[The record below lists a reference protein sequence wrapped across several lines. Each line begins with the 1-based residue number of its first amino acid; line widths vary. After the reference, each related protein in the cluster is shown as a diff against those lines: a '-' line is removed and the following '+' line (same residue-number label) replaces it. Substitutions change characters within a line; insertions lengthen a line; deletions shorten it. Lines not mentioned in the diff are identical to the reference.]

1 LGLLK
6 STFCF
11 FEVMIPTVDGCVVM
25 TMMFVVMTMVF
36 MVTMIGA

>member
-1 LGLLK
+1 
-6 STFCF
+6 
-11 FEVMIPTVDGCVVM
+11 MIPTVDGCVVM